1 MHTLA
6 KVLAGTATASEIDV
20 GSGVVGDPFV
30 AAKLANPCFKCLS
43 CDKPVAL
50 IPSWRKEGGDAH
62 RITHVP
68 RATSLPTNTNNV
80 AKRRVVRPK
89 SASASA
95 PRAEPAGELLV
106 ASDEVITAGRSSF
119 AGDRPRSASANAP
132 GGGGY
137 KPRRHNS
144 LMRPGGRLA
153 PGSNDWKETGEY
165 KRTYVPHSTKSRAL
179 VRSKSAGGAAK
190 RASPGVS
197 RHLFASVV
205 QDAVNAKSTSPLN

>member
-1 MHTLA
+1 MIVEVLERLPSAECVRVLLA
-6 KVLAGTATASEIDV
+6 LARLGRDAKEHICECDGVSVLV
-20 GSGVVGDPFV
+20 Q
-30 AAKLANPCFKCLS
+30 
-43 CDKPVAL
+43 AL
-50 IPSWRKEGGDAH
+50 L
-62 RITHVP
+62 VP
-68 RATSLPTNTNNV
+68 G
-80 AKRRVVRPK
+80 
-89 SASASA
+89 
-95 PRAEPAGELLV
+95 PREMDEPAGELLM

-132 GGGGY
+132 GGGY

-205 QDAVNAKSTSPLN
+205 QDAVNAESTSPLN